1 MCEFHSTVKNE
12 VHHKGLYHKGGLIME
27 NIAGRTDN
35 KIKSNKSEIP
45 TKPKITADSV
55 REQLQLVPERTANAF
70 KNLRSVKKEFALPI
84 TMSGVS
90 KDEYKEMNMAFD
102 SAGGFN
108 AIYESLTQHA
118 YDLGQYPIT
127 SFVGY
132 GVLQQIAQQ
141 GLIRAC
147 IQTVSDDLSRKWIK
161 IDGCEDPQKLEKI
174 ENELKKLHIK
184 DLFHKAVTTTGYMGG
199 AFIFIDTGEDDLTL
213 PLAINDLSAELKDGA
228 KVKFVVVDPVNVSP
242 IEYNCIDPLR
252 DDYMRPRMWQ
262 VLGRRVHASRLLTFV
277 ENQPPMLLKP
287 NYNFLGIPQAQIL
300 WDYVMH
306 FNQTRASTARL
317 LEKISLLVVQ
327 TDMDAVLSDEHGIE
341 LFDAKME
348 FLERYRNNDS
358 VFVCDKESEG
368 VMNVQTTIAGC
379 TDVVRQA
386 LELIACINRT
396 PAVKLLGISPSGF
409 NATGESDLKNYY
421 DYIASKQELYREQIQ
436 TIINVIQLVEFGTI
450 DPAITFKFEPLNEE
464 NKASQAMTAQTKIGA
479 LTQLVDR
486 QAMSAEELRTAVRED
501 EDLGLSF
508 LDEEM
513 PEELENATQT
523 DLMTDDPSAQQG
535 NMFEGMMKQKQGEN
549 KENDDQKINLVDM
562 AQKSFNNS
570 NE

>member
-1 MCEFHSTVKNE
+1 MA
-12 VHHKGLYHKGGLIME
+12 
-27 NIAGRTDN
+27 NIADRTHN
-35 KIKSNKSEIP
+35 KIVSRKSDTPIR
-45 TKPKITADSV
+45 PKITADSV
-55 REQLQLVPERTANAF
+55 REQLQMIPERTANAF

-108 AIYESLTQHA
+108 TIYESLTQHA

-161 IDGCEDPQKLEKI
+161 IDGCDDPQKLEI
-174 ENELKKLHIK
+174 LENELKKLHIK

-213 PLAINDLSAELKDGA
+213 PLAINDLSAELKEGS

-262 VLGRRVHASRLLTFV
+262 VLGKRVHASRLLSFV

-379 TDVVRQA
+379 TDVVRQS

-436 TIINVIQLVEFGTI
+436 TIINVIQLCEFGTI

-535 NMFEGMMKQKQGEN
+535 NMFEKMMKQKQGESA
-549 KENDDQKINLVDM
+549 ENSDQKINLIDM

-570 NE
+570 NK

>member
-1 MCEFHSTVKNE
+1 MV
-12 VHHKGLYHKGGLIME
+12 
-27 NIAGRTDN
+27 NIADRTHN
-35 KIKSNKSEIP
+35 KIVSKKSEIP

-55 REQLQLVPERTANAF
+55 REQLQMIPERTANAF

-90 KDEYKEMNMAFD
+90 KEEYKEMNMAFD

-108 AIYESLTQHA
+108 TIYESLTQHA

-161 IDGCEDPQKLEKI
+161 IDGCDDPQKLEII

-213 PLAINDLSAELKDGA
+213 PLAINDLSAELKESS

-262 VLGRRVHASRLLTFV
+262 VLGKRVHASRLLTFV

-368 VMNVQTTIAGC
+368 VMNVQTTITGC

-436 TIINVIQLVEFGTI
+436 TIINVIQLCEFGNI

-513 PEELENATQT
+513 PAELENATQT
-523 DLMTDDPSAQQG
+523 DLMTDDPSTQQG
-535 NMFEGMMKQKQGEN
+535 NMFEEMMKQKQGESA
-549 KENDDQKINLVDM
+549 ENDDQKINLIDM

-570 NE
+570 NK

>member
-1 MCEFHSTVKNE
+1 MA
-12 VHHKGLYHKGGLIME
+12 
-27 NIAGRTDN
+27 NIADRTHN
-35 KIKSNKSEIP
+35 KIVSRKSDTPIR
-45 TKPKITADSV
+45 PKITADSV
-55 REQLQLVPERTANAF
+55 REQLQMIPERTVNAF

-108 AIYESLTQHA
+108 TIYESLTQHA

-161 IDGCEDPQKLEKI
+161 IDGCDDPHKLEII

-213 PLAINDLSAELKDGA
+213 PLAINDLSAELKEGS

-242 IEYNCIDPLR
+242 IEYNCINPLR
-252 DDYMRPRMWQ
+252 DDYMQPRMWQ
-262 VLGRRVHASRLLTFV
+262 VLGKRVHASRLLPFV

-379 TDVVRQA
+379 TDVVRQS

-421 DYIASKQELYREQIQ
+421 DYISSKQELYREQIQ
-436 TIINVIQLVEFGTI
+436 TIINVIQLCEFGNI

-513 PEELENATQT
+513 PAELENATQT

-535 NMFEGMMKQKQGEN
+535 NMFEEMMKQKQGESA
-549 KENDDQKINLVDM
+549 ENSDQKINLIDM
-562 AQKSFNNS
+562 AQK
-570 NE
+570 

>member
-1 MCEFHSTVKNE
+1 MV
-12 VHHKGLYHKGGLIME
+12 
-27 NIAGRTDN
+27 NIADRTHN
-35 KIKSNKSEIP
+35 KIVSKKSEIP

-90 KDEYKEMNMAFD
+90 KEEYKEMNMAFD

-108 AIYESLTQHA
+108 TIYESLTQHA

-161 IDGCEDPQKLEKI
+161 IDGCDDPQKLEII

-184 DLFHKAVTTTGYMGG
+184 NLFHKAVTTTGYMGG

-213 PLAINDLSAELKDGA
+213 PLAINDLSAELKEGS

-252 DDYMRPRMWQ
+252 DDYMQPRMWQ
-262 VLGRRVHASRLLTFV
+262 VLGKRVHASRLLTFV

-317 LEKISLLVVQ
+317 LDKISLLVVQ

-379 TDVVRQA
+379 TDVVRQS

-436 TIINVIQLVEFGTI
+436 TIINVIQLCEFGNI

-523 DLMTDDPSAQQG
+523 DLMTDDPST
-535 NMFEGMMKQKQGEN
+535 NMFDEMMKQKQGESS
-549 KENDDQKINLVDM
+549 ENDDQKINLIDM

-570 NE
+570 NK

>member
-1 MCEFHSTVKNE
+1 MV
-12 VHHKGLYHKGGLIME
+12 
-27 NIAGRTDN
+27 NIADRTHN
-35 KIKSNKSEIP
+35 KIVSKKSDTPIR
-45 TKPKITADSV
+45 PKITADSV
-55 REQLQLVPERTANAF
+55 REQLQMIPERTANAF

-90 KDEYKEMNMAFD
+90 KEEYKEMNMAFD

-108 AIYESLTQHA
+108 TIYESLTQHA

-147 IQTVSDDLSRKWIK
+147 IQTVADDMSRKWIK
-161 IDGCEDPQKLEKI
+161 IDGCDDPQKLEI
-174 ENELKKLHIK
+174 LENELKKLHIK

-213 PLAINDLSAELKDGA
+213 PLAINDLSAELKEGS

-242 IEYNCIDPLR
+242 IEYNCINPLR
-252 DDYMRPRMWQ
+252 DDYMQPRMWQ
-262 VLGRRVHASRLLTFV
+262 VLGKRVHASRLLLFV

-317 LEKISLLVVQ
+317 LDKISLLVVQ

-379 TDVVRQA
+379 TDVVRQS

-421 DYIASKQELYREQIQ
+421 DYISSKQELYREQIQ
-436 TIINVIQLVEFGTI
+436 TIINVIQLCEFGNI

-523 DLMTDDPSAQQG
+523 DLMTDDPSTQQD
-535 NMFEGMMKQKQGEN
+535 NMFEEMMKQKQAEN
-549 KENDDQKINLVDM
+549 SDQKINLIDM

>member
-1 MCEFHSTVKNE
+1 MA
-12 VHHKGLYHKGGLIME
+12 
-27 NIAGRTDN
+27 NIADRTHN
-35 KIKSNKSEIP
+35 KIVSRKSDTPIR
-45 TKPKITADSV
+45 PKITADSV
-55 REQLQLVPERTANAF
+55 REQLQMIPERTVNAF

-84 TMSGVS
+84 TMSGIS
-90 KDEYKEMNMAFD
+90 KEEYKEMNMAFD

-108 AIYESLTQHA
+108 TIYESLTQHA

-161 IDGCEDPQKLEKI
+161 IDGCDDPQKLEII

-213 PLAINDLSAELKDGA
+213 PLAINDLSAELKEGS

-262 VLGRRVHASRLLTFV
+262 VLGKRVHASRLLSFV

-379 TDVVRQA
+379 TDVVRQS

-421 DYIASKQELYREQIQ
+421 DYISSKQELYREQIQ
-436 TIINVIQLVEFGTI
+436 TIINVIQLCEFGTI

-523 DLMTDDPSAQQG
+523 DLMTDDPSTQQG
-535 NMFEGMMKQKQGEN
+535 NMFEEMMKQKQGESA
-549 KENDDQKINLVDM
+549 ENDDQKINLIDM

-570 NE
+570 NK

>member
-1 MCEFHSTVKNE
+1 
-12 VHHKGLYHKGGLIME
+12 ME

-161 IDGCEDPQKLEKI
+161 VDGCDDPQKLEII

-184 DLFHKAVTTTGYMGG
+184 DLFHKAATTTGYMGG

-523 DLMTDDPSAQQG
+523 DLMTDDPSEQQG
-535 NMFEGMMKQKQGEN
+535 NMFEEMMKQKQGEN
-549 KENDDQKINLVDM
+549 KENADQKINLVDM

>member
-1 MCEFHSTVKNE
+1 MA
-12 VHHKGLYHKGGLIME
+12 
-27 NIAGRTDN
+27 NIADRTHN
-35 KIKSNKSEIP
+35 KIVSRKSDTPIR
-45 TKPKITADSV
+45 PKITADSV
-55 REQLQLVPERTANAF
+55 REQLQMIPERTVNAF

-108 AIYESLTQHA
+108 TIYESLTQHA

-161 IDGCEDPQKLEKI
+161 IDGCDDPQKLEII

-213 PLAINDLSAELKDGA
+213 PLAINDLSAELKEGS

-262 VLGRRVHASRLLTFV
+262 VLGKRVHASRLLSFV

-379 TDVVRQA
+379 TDVVRQS

-421 DYIASKQELYREQIQ
+421 DYISSKQELYREQIQ
-436 TIINVIQLVEFGTI
+436 TIINVIQLCEFGNI

-535 NMFEGMMKQKQGEN
+535 NMFEEMMKQKQGESA
-549 KENDDQKINLVDM
+549 ENDDQKINLIDM
-562 AQKSFNNS
+562 AQK
-570 NE
+570 

>member
-1 MCEFHSTVKNE
+1 MK
-12 VHHKGLYHKGGLIME
+12 
-27 NIAGRTDN
+27 NIAGRTHN
-35 KIKSNKSEIP
+35 KIVSRKSDTPIR
-45 TKPKITADSV
+45 PKITADSV
-55 REQLQLVPERTANAF
+55 REQLQMIPERTVNAF

-108 AIYESLTQHA
+108 TIYESLTQHA

-161 IDGCEDPQKLEKI
+161 IDGCDDPQKLEII

-213 PLAINDLSAELKDGA
+213 PLAINDLSAELKEGS

-252 DDYMRPRMWQ
+252 DDYMQPRMWQ
-262 VLGRRVHASRLLTFV
+262 VLGKRVHASRLLSFI

-379 TDVVRQA
+379 TDVVRQS

-436 TIINVIQLVEFGTI
+436 TIINVIQLCEFGNI

-523 DLMTDDPSAQQG
+523 DLMTDDPSTQQG
-535 NMFEGMMKQKQGEN
+535 NMFDEMMKQKQG
-549 KENDDQKINLVDM
+549 NDDQKINLIDM

>member
-1 MCEFHSTVKNE
+1 MA
-12 VHHKGLYHKGGLIME
+12 
-27 NIAGRTDN
+27 NIADRTHN
-35 KIKSNKSEIP
+35 KIVSRKSDTPIR
-45 TKPKITADSV
+45 PKITADSV
-55 REQLQLVPERTANAF
+55 REQLQMIPERTVNAF

-108 AIYESLTQHA
+108 TIYESLTQHA

-161 IDGCEDPQKLEKI
+161 IDGCDDPQKLEII

-213 PLAINDLSAELKDGA
+213 PLAINDLSAELKEGS

-242 IEYNCIDPLR
+242 IEYNCINPLR
-252 DDYMRPRMWQ
+252 DDYMQPRMWQ
-262 VLGRRVHASRLLTFV
+262 VLGKRVHASRLLPFV

-379 TDVVRQA
+379 TDVVRQS

-436 TIINVIQLVEFGTI
+436 TIINVIQLCEFGNI

-535 NMFEGMMKQKQGEN
+535 NMFEEMMKQKQGESA
-549 KENDDQKINLVDM
+549 ENSDQKINLIDM
-562 AQKSFNNS
+562 AQK
-570 NE
+570 

>member
-1 MCEFHSTVKNE
+1 MA
-12 VHHKGLYHKGGLIME
+12 
-27 NIAGRTDN
+27 NIADRTHN
-35 KIKSNKSEIP
+35 KIVSRKSDTPIR
-45 TKPKITADSV
+45 PKITADSV
-55 REQLQLVPERTANAF
+55 REQLQMIPERTVNAF

-108 AIYESLTQHA
+108 TIYESLTQHA

-161 IDGCEDPQKLEKI
+161 IDGCDDPQKLEI
-174 ENELKKLHIK
+174 LENELKKLHIK

-213 PLAINDLSAELKDGA
+213 PLAINDLSAELKEGS

-262 VLGRRVHASRLLTFV
+262 VLGKRVHASRLLPFV

-327 TDMDAVLSDEHGIE
+327 TDMDAVLSDENGIE

-379 TDVVRQA
+379 TDVVRQS

-421 DYIASKQELYREQIQ
+421 DYISSKQELYREQIQ
-436 TIINVIQLVEFGTI
+436 TIINVIQLCEFGNI

-535 NMFEGMMKQKQGEN
+535 NMFEEMMKQKQGEST
-549 KENDDQKINLVDM
+549 ENSDQKINLIDM
-562 AQKSFNNS
+562 AQK
-570 NE
+570 

>member
-1 MCEFHSTVKNE
+1 MK
-12 VHHKGLYHKGGLIME
+12 
-27 NIAGRTDN
+27 NIAGRTHN
-35 KIKSNKSEIP
+35 KIVSRKSDTPIR
-45 TKPKITADSV
+45 PKITADSV
-55 REQLQLVPERTANAF
+55 REQLQMIPERTVNAF

-108 AIYESLTQHA
+108 TIYESLTQHA

-161 IDGCEDPQKLEKI
+161 IDGCDDPQKLEII

-213 PLAINDLSAELKDGA
+213 PLAINDLSAELKEGS

-252 DDYMRPRMWQ
+252 DDYMQPRMWQ
-262 VLGRRVHASRLLTFV
+262 VLGKRVHASRLLSFV

-379 TDVVRQA
+379 TDVVRQS

-421 DYIASKQELYREQIQ
+421 DYISSKQELYREQIQ
-436 TIINVIQLVEFGTI
+436 TIINVIQLCEFGTI

-535 NMFEGMMKQKQGEN
+535 NMFDEMMKQKQGESA
-549 KENDDQKINLVDM
+549 ENSDQKVNLVDM

>member
-1 MCEFHSTVKNE
+1 MA
-12 VHHKGLYHKGGLIME
+12 
-27 NIAGRTDN
+27 NIADRTHN
-35 KIKSNKSEIP
+35 KIVSRKSDTPIR
-45 TKPKITADSV
+45 PKITADSV
-55 REQLQLVPERTANAF
+55 REQLQMIPERTINAF

-84 TMSGVS
+84 TMSGIS

-108 AIYESLTQHA
+108 TIYESLTQHA

-161 IDGCEDPQKLEKI
+161 IDGCDDPQKLEII

-213 PLAINDLSAELKDGA
+213 PLAINDLSAELKEGS

-242 IEYNCIDPLR
+242 IEYNCINPLR
-252 DDYMRPRMWQ
+252 DDYMQPRMWQ
-262 VLGRRVHASRLLTFV
+262 VLGKRVHASRLLPFV

-379 TDVVRQA
+379 TDVVRQS

-436 TIINVIQLVEFGTI
+436 TIINVIQLCEFGNI

-535 NMFEGMMKQKQGEN
+535 NMFEEMMKQKQGESA
-549 KENDDQKINLVDM
+549 ENSD
-562 AQKSFNNS
+562 
-570 NE
+570 

>member
-1 MCEFHSTVKNE
+1 MA
-12 VHHKGLYHKGGLIME
+12 
-27 NIAGRTDN
+27 NIADRTHN
-35 KIKSNKSEIP
+35 KIVSRKSDTPIR
-45 TKPKITADSV
+45 PKITADSV
-55 REQLQLVPERTANAF
+55 REQLQMIPERTVNAF

-84 TMSGVS
+84 TMSGIS

-108 AIYESLTQHA
+108 TIYESLTQHA

-161 IDGCEDPQKLEKI
+161 IDGCDDPQKLEII

-213 PLAINDLSAELKDGA
+213 PLAINDLSAELKEGS

-262 VLGRRVHASRLLTFV
+262 VLGKRVHASRLLPFV

-379 TDVVRQA
+379 TDVVRQS

-436 TIINVIQLVEFGTI
+436 TIINVIQLCEFGNI

-535 NMFEGMMKQKQGEN
+535 NMFEEMMKQKQGESA
-549 KENDDQKINLVDM
+549 ENSDQKINLIDM
-562 AQKSFNNS
+562 EQK
-570 NE
+570 

>member
-1 MCEFHSTVKNE
+1 MV
-12 VHHKGLYHKGGLIME
+12 
-27 NIAGRTDN
+27 NIADRTHN
-35 KIKSNKSEIP
+35 KIVSRKSDTPIR
-45 TKPKITADSV
+45 PKVTADSV
-55 REQLQLVPERTANAF
+55 REQLQMIPERTVNAF

-84 TMSGVS
+84 TMSGIS

-108 AIYESLTQHA
+108 TIYESLTQHA

-161 IDGCEDPQKLEKI
+161 IDGCDDPQKLEVI

-213 PLAINDLSAELKDGA
+213 PLAINDLSAELKEGS

-242 IEYNCIDPLR
+242 IEYNCINPLH
-252 DDYMRPRMWQ
+252 DDYMQPRMWQ
-262 VLGRRVHASRLLTFV
+262 VLGKRVHASRLLPFV

-317 LEKISLLVVQ
+317 LDKISLLVVQ

-368 VMNVQTTIAGC
+368 VMNVQTAIAGC
-379 TDVVRQA
+379 TDVVRQS

-421 DYIASKQELYREQIQ
+421 DYVASKQELYREQIQ
-436 TIINVIQLVEFGTI
+436 TIINVIQLCEFGNI
-450 DPAITFKFEPLNEE
+450 DPAIAFKFEPLNEE

-523 DLMTDDPSAQQG
+523 DLMTDDPSTQQD
-535 NMFEGMMKQKQGEN
+535 NMFDEMMKQKQGESA
-549 KENDDQKINLVDM
+549 ENDDQKISLIDM

-570 NE
+570 NK

>member
-1 MCEFHSTVKNE
+1 MA
-12 VHHKGLYHKGGLIME
+12 
-27 NIAGRTDN
+27 NIADRTHN
-35 KIKSNKSEIP
+35 KIVSRKSDTPIR
-45 TKPKITADSV
+45 PKITADSV
-55 REQLQLVPERTANAF
+55 REQLQMIPERTANAF

-108 AIYESLTQHA
+108 TIYESLTQHA

-161 IDGCEDPQKLEKI
+161 IDGCDDPHKLEII

-213 PLAINDLSAELKDGA
+213 PLAINDLSAELKEGS

-252 DDYMRPRMWQ
+252 DDYMQPRMWQ
-262 VLGRRVHASRLLTFV
+262 VLGKRVHASRLLPFV

-317 LEKISLLVVQ
+317 LDKISLLVVQ

-379 TDVVRQA
+379 TDVVRQS

-409 NATGESDLKNYY
+409 NATGESDLKTYY
-421 DYIASKQELYREQIQ
+421 DYISSKQELYREQIQ
-436 TIINVIQLVEFGTI
+436 TIINVIQLCEFGNI

-535 NMFEGMMKQKQGEN
+535 NMFEEMMKRKQGESA
-549 KENDDQKINLVDM
+549 ENDDQKINLIDM

-570 NE
+570 NK

>member
-1 MCEFHSTVKNE
+1 MKE
-12 VHHKGLYHKGGLIME
+12 
-27 NIAGRTDN
+27 IAGRTNN
-35 KIKSNKSEIP
+35 KIVSKKSDTPI
-45 TKPKITADSV
+45 KPKITADSV
-55 REQLQLVPERTANAF
+55 REQLQMIPERTANAF

-161 IDGCEDPQKLEKI
+161 IDGCEDPEKLEKI

-421 DYIASKQELYREQIQ
+421 DYISSKQELYREQIQ

-523 DLMTDDPSAQQG
+523 DLMTDDPSTQQG
-535 NMFEGMMKQKQGEN
+535 NMFEEMMKQKQGKN
-549 KENDDQKINLVDM
+549 KENDDQKVNLVDM
-562 AQKSFNNS
+562 AQKTINNS

>member
-1 MCEFHSTVKNE
+1 MA
-12 VHHKGLYHKGGLIME
+12 
-27 NIAGRTDN
+27 NIADRTHN
-35 KIKSNKSEIP
+35 KIVSRKSDTPIR
-45 TKPKITADSV
+45 PKITADSV
-55 REQLQLVPERTANAF
+55 REQLQMIPERTANAF

-108 AIYESLTQHA
+108 TIYESLTQHA

-161 IDGCEDPQKLEKI
+161 IDGCDDPQKLEI
-174 ENELKKLHIK
+174 LENELKKLHIK

-213 PLAINDLSAELKDGA
+213 PLAINDLSAELKEGS

-252 DDYMRPRMWQ
+252 DDYMQPRMWQ
-262 VLGRRVHASRLLTFV
+262 VLGKRVHASRLLPFV

-317 LEKISLLVVQ
+317 LDKISLLVVQ

-379 TDVVRQA
+379 TDVVRQS

-421 DYIASKQELYREQIQ
+421 DYVASKQELYREQIQ
-436 TIINVIQLVEFGTI
+436 TIINVIQLCEFGNI

-535 NMFEGMMKQKQGEN
+535 NMFEEMMKQKQGESA
-549 KENDDQKINLVDM
+549 ENSDQKINLIDM

-570 NE
+570 NK

>member
-1 MCEFHSTVKNE
+1 MA
-12 VHHKGLYHKGGLIME
+12 
-27 NIAGRTDN
+27 NIADRTHN
-35 KIKSNKSEIP
+35 KIVSKKSDTPIR
-45 TKPKITADSV
+45 PKITADSV
-55 REQLQLVPERTANAF
+55 REQLQMIPERTVNAF

-108 AIYESLTQHA
+108 TIYESLTQHA

-161 IDGCEDPQKLEKI
+161 IDGCDDPHKLEII

-213 PLAINDLSAELKDGA
+213 PLAINDLSAELKEGS

-262 VLGRRVHASRLLTFV
+262 VLGKRVHASRLLTFV

-317 LEKISLLVVQ
+317 LDKISLLVVQ

-379 TDVVRQA
+379 TDVVRQS

-436 TIINVIQLVEFGTI
+436 TIINVIQLCEFGNI

-535 NMFEGMMKQKQGEN
+535 NMFEEMMKQKQDEST
-549 KENDDQKINLVDM
+549 ENDDQKINLIDM

-570 NE
+570 NK

>member
-1 MCEFHSTVKNE
+1 MA
-12 VHHKGLYHKGGLIME
+12 
-27 NIAGRTDN
+27 NIADRTHN
-35 KIKSNKSEIP
+35 KIVSRKSDTPIR
-45 TKPKITADSV
+45 PKITADSV
-55 REQLQLVPERTANAF
+55 REQLQMIPERTVNAF

-84 TMSGVS
+84 TMSGIS
-90 KDEYKEMNMAFD
+90 KEEYKEMNMAFD

-108 AIYESLTQHA
+108 TIYESLTQHA

-161 IDGCEDPQKLEKI
+161 IDGCDDPQKLEII

-213 PLAINDLSAELKDGA
+213 PLAINDLSAELKEGS

-252 DDYMRPRMWQ
+252 DDYMQPRMWQ
-262 VLGRRVHASRLLTFV
+262 VLGKRVHASRLLSFV

-379 TDVVRQA
+379 TDVVRQS

-436 TIINVIQLVEFGTI
+436 TIINVIQLCEFGNI

-535 NMFEGMMKQKQGEN
+535 NMFEEMMKQKQGESA
-549 KENDDQKINLVDM
+549 ENSDQKINLIDM
-562 AQKSFNNS
+562 AQK
-570 NE
+570 

>member
-1 MCEFHSTVKNE
+1 MV
-12 VHHKGLYHKGGLIME
+12 
-27 NIAGRTDN
+27 NIADRTHN
-35 KIKSNKSEIP
+35 KIVSKKSDTPIR
-45 TKPKITADSV
+45 PKITADSV
-55 REQLQLVPERTANAF
+55 REQLQMIPERTVNAF

-84 TMSGVS
+84 TMSGIS
-90 KDEYKEMNMAFD
+90 KEEYKEMNMAFD

-108 AIYESLTQHA
+108 TIYESLIQHA

-147 IQTVSDDLSRKWIK
+147 IQTASDDLSRKWIK
-161 IDGCEDPQKLEKI
+161 IDGCDDPQKLEII

-213 PLAINDLSAELKDGA
+213 PLAINDLSAELKEDS

-242 IEYNCIDPLR
+242 IEYNCINPLR
-252 DDYMRPRMWQ
+252 DDYMQPRMWQ
-262 VLGRRVHASRLLTFV
+262 VLGKRVHASRLLPFV

-317 LEKISLLVVQ
+317 LDKISLLVVQ
-327 TDMDAVLSDEHGIE
+327 TDMDAVLSDEHGVE

-379 TDVVRQA
+379 TDVVRQS

-421 DYIASKQELYREQIQ
+421 DYVASKQELYREQIQ
-436 TIINVIQLVEFGTI
+436 TIINVIQLCEFGTI

-523 DLMTDDPSAQQG
+523 DLMTDQQG
-535 NMFEGMMKQKQGEN
+535 NMFEEMMKQKQGESA
-549 KENDDQKINLVDM
+549 ENDDQKIDLIDM

-570 NE
+570 NK

>member
-1 MCEFHSTVKNE
+1 MA
-12 VHHKGLYHKGGLIME
+12 
-27 NIAGRTDN
+27 NIADRTHN
-35 KIKSNKSEIP
+35 KIVSRKSDTPIR
-45 TKPKITADSV
+45 PKITADSV
-55 REQLQLVPERTANAF
+55 REQLQMIPERTVNAF

-90 KDEYKEMNMAFD
+90 KDEYKEMNMAFA

-108 AIYESLTQHA
+108 TIYESLTQHA

-161 IDGCEDPQKLEKI
+161 IDGCDDPHKLEII

-213 PLAINDLSAELKDGA
+213 PLAINDLSAELKEGS

-262 VLGRRVHASRLLTFV
+262 VLGKRVHASRLLPFV

-379 TDVVRQA
+379 TDVVRQS

-421 DYIASKQELYREQIQ
+421 DYISSKQELYREQIQ
-436 TIINVIQLVEFGTI
+436 TIINVIQLCEFGTI

-523 DLMTDDPSAQQG
+523 DLMTDDPSTQQG
-535 NMFEGMMKQKQGEN
+535 NMFEEMMKQKQGESA
-549 KENDDQKINLVDM
+549 ENDDQKINLIDM

-570 NE
+570 NK

>member
-1 MCEFHSTVKNE
+1 MA
-12 VHHKGLYHKGGLIME
+12 
-27 NIAGRTDN
+27 NIADRTHN
-35 KIKSNKSEIP
+35 KIVSRKSDTPIR
-45 TKPKITADSV
+45 PKITADSV
-55 REQLQLVPERTANAF
+55 REQLQMIPERTVNAF

-84 TMSGVS
+84 TMSGIS

-108 AIYESLTQHA
+108 TIYESLTQHA

-161 IDGCEDPQKLEKI
+161 IDGCDDPHKLEII

-213 PLAINDLSAELKDGA
+213 PLAINDLSAELKEGS

-242 IEYNCIDPLR
+242 IEYNCINPLR
-252 DDYMRPRMWQ
+252 DDYMQPRMWQ
-262 VLGRRVHASRLLTFV
+262 VLGKRVHASRLLPFV

-317 LEKISLLVVQ
+317 LDKISLLVVQ

-379 TDVVRQA
+379 TDVVRQS

-421 DYIASKQELYREQIQ
+421 DYISSKQELYREQIQ
-436 TIINVIQLVEFGTI
+436 TIINVIQLCEFGTI

-535 NMFEGMMKQKQGEN
+535 NMFEEMMKQKQGESA
-549 KENDDQKINLVDM
+549 ENSDQKINLIDM

-570 NE
+570 NK

>member
-1 MCEFHSTVKNE
+1 MA
-12 VHHKGLYHKGGLIME
+12 
-27 NIAGRTDN
+27 NIADRTHN
-35 KIKSNKSEIP
+35 KIVSRKSDTPIR
-45 TKPKITADSV
+45 PKITADSV
-55 REQLQLVPERTANAF
+55 REQLQMIPERTVNAF

-90 KDEYKEMNMAFD
+90 KEEYKEMNMAFD

-108 AIYESLTQHA
+108 TIYESLTQHA

-161 IDGCEDPQKLEKI
+161 IDGCDDPQKLEII

-317 LEKISLLVVQ
+317 LDKISLLVVQ

-379 TDVVRQA
+379 TDVVRQS

-535 NMFEGMMKQKQGEN
+535 NMFEEMMKQKQGESA
-549 KENDDQKINLVDM
+549 ENSDQKINLIDM

-570 NE
+570 NK

>member
-1 MCEFHSTVKNE
+1 MA
-12 VHHKGLYHKGGLIME
+12 
-27 NIAGRTDN
+27 NIADRTHN
-35 KIKSNKSEIP
+35 KIVSRKSDTPIR
-45 TKPKITADSV
+45 PKITADSV
-55 REQLQLVPERTANAF
+55 REQLQMIPERTANAF

-161 IDGCEDPQKLEKI
+161 IDGCDDPQKLEKI

-213 PLAINDLSAELKDGA
+213 PLAINDLSAELKEGS

-262 VLGRRVHASRLLTFV
+262 VLGRRVHASRLLPFV

-436 TIINVIQLVEFGTI
+436 TIINVIQLVEFGNI

-513 PEELENATQT
+513 PTELENATQT
-523 DLMTDDPSAQQG
+523 DLMTDDPSTQQG
-535 NMFEGMMKQKQGEN
+535 NMFEEMMKQKQGESA
-549 KENDDQKINLVDM
+549 ENDDHIDM

-570 NE
+570 NK

>member
-1 MCEFHSTVKNE
+1 MA
-12 VHHKGLYHKGGLIME
+12 
-27 NIAGRTDN
+27 NIADRTHN
-35 KIKSNKSEIP
+35 KIVSRKSDTPIR
-45 TKPKITADSV
+45 PKITADSV
-55 REQLQLVPERTANAF
+55 REQLQMIPERTVNAF

-108 AIYESLTQHA
+108 TIYESLTQHA

-161 IDGCEDPQKLEKI
+161 IDGCDDPQKLEII

-213 PLAINDLSAELKDGA
+213 PLAINDLSAELKEGS

-252 DDYMRPRMWQ
+252 DDYMQPRMWQ
-262 VLGRRVHASRLLTFV
+262 VLGKRVHASRLLSFV

-379 TDVVRQA
+379 TDVVRQS

-436 TIINVIQLVEFGTI
+436 TIINVIQLCEFGNI

-535 NMFEGMMKQKQGEN
+535 NMFEEMMKQKQGESA
-549 KENDDQKINLVDM
+549 ENSDQKINLIDM
-562 AQKSFNNS
+562 AQK
-570 NE
+570 

>member
-1 MCEFHSTVKNE
+1 
-12 VHHKGLYHKGGLIME
+12 ME

-55 REQLQLVPERTANAF
+55 REQLQLIPERTANAF

-535 NMFEGMMKQKQGEN
+535 NMFEEMMKQKQGEN

>member
-1 MCEFHSTVKNE
+1 MA
-12 VHHKGLYHKGGLIME
+12 
-27 NIAGRTDN
+27 NIADRTHN
-35 KIKSNKSEIP
+35 KIVSRKSDTPIR
-45 TKPKITADSV
+45 PKITADSV
-55 REQLQLVPERTANAF
+55 REQLQMIPERTVNAF

-108 AIYESLTQHA
+108 TIYESLTQHA

-147 IQTVSDDLSRKWIK
+147 IQTVSDDMTRKWIK
-161 IDGCEDPQKLEKI
+161 IDGCDDPHKLEII

-213 PLAINDLSAELKDGA
+213 PLAINDLSAELKEGS

-242 IEYNCIDPLR
+242 IEYNCINPLR
-252 DDYMRPRMWQ
+252 DDYMKPRMWQ
-262 VLGRRVHASRLLTFV
+262 VLGKRVHASRLLPFV

-379 TDVVRQA
+379 TDVVRQS

-436 TIINVIQLVEFGTI
+436 TIINVIQLCEFGNI

-535 NMFEGMMKQKQGEN
+535 NMFEEMMKQKQGESA
-549 KENDDQKINLVDM
+549 ENDDQKINLIDM

-570 NE
+570 NK

>member
-1 MCEFHSTVKNE
+1 MA
-12 VHHKGLYHKGGLIME
+12 
-27 NIAGRTDN
+27 NIADRTHN
-35 KIKSNKSEIP
+35 KIVSRKSDTPI
-45 TKPKITADSV
+45 KPKITADSV
-55 REQLQLVPERTANAF
+55 REQLQMIPERTANAF

-108 AIYESLTQHA
+108 TIYESLTQHA

-161 IDGCEDPQKLEKI
+161 IDGCDDPQKLEII

-213 PLAINDLSAELKDGA
+213 PLAINDLSAELKEGS

-252 DDYMRPRMWQ
+252 DDYMQPRMWQ
-262 VLGRRVHASRLLTFV
+262 VLGKRVHASRLLSFI

-379 TDVVRQA
+379 TDVVRQS

-436 TIINVIQLVEFGTI
+436 TIINVIQLVEFGNI

-535 NMFEGMMKQKQGEN
+535 NMFEEMMKQKQGESA
-549 KENDDQKINLVDM
+549 ENSDQKINLIDM

-570 NE
+570 NK

>member
-1 MCEFHSTVKNE
+1 MA
-12 VHHKGLYHKGGLIME
+12 
-27 NIAGRTDN
+27 NIADRTHN
-35 KIKSNKSEIP
+35 KIVSRKSDTPIR
-45 TKPKITADSV
+45 PKITADSV
-55 REQLQLVPERTANAF
+55 REQLQMIPERTVNAF

-84 TMSGVS
+84 TMSGIS
-90 KDEYKEMNMAFD
+90 KEEYKEMNMAFD

-108 AIYESLTQHA
+108 TIYESLTQHA

-161 IDGCEDPQKLEKI
+161 IDGCDDPQKLEI
-174 ENELKKLHIK
+174 LENELKKLHIK

-213 PLAINDLSAELKDGA
+213 PLAINDLSAELKEGS

-262 VLGRRVHASRLLTFV
+262 VLGKRVHASRLLPFV

-317 LEKISLLVVQ
+317 LDKISLLVVQ

-379 TDVVRQA
+379 TDVVRQS

-421 DYIASKQELYREQIQ
+421 DYISSKQELYREQIQ
-436 TIINVIQLVEFGTI
+436 TIINVIQLCEFGTI

-535 NMFEGMMKQKQGEN
+535 NMFEEMMKQKQGESA
-549 KENDDQKINLVDM
+549 ENSDQKINLIDM
-562 AQKSFNNS
+562 AQK
-570 NE
+570 